1 MGRTGRKIS
10 GRYKNYLQIFHQNV
24 YVRPLAAV
32 WEGQVGK
39 SVGAIKIIYKYFIRM
54 FTSGLLLQYGKDR

>member
-1 MGRTGRKIS
+1 MYHTYTSMKTYDRSPTPI
-10 GRYKNYLQIFHQNV
+10 
-24 YVRPLAAV
+24 

-54 FTSGLLLQYGKDR
+54 FTSGLWLQYGKDR

>member
-10 GRYKNYLQIFHQNV
+10 
-24 YVRPLAAV
+24 